1 MQYSCAI
8 VHCCCVCV
16 QVLQAMPCLMAPDM
30 QQQPPVFCLSDVQCK
45 SGAHLN
51 CIAYDSSSSSS
62 SGTSSSQSTGSL
74 YQVYEVCSADADT
87 ITTKATQ
94 VHSVSTAADVFS
106 PVDFNC
112 CVHLL
117 INHTSCSSSSFI
129 GGNTTESCMRTNTV
143 VYMQLILTMCTT
155 THVNFAGFTWH
166 KS

>member
-1 MQYSCAI
+1 
-8 VHCCCVCV
+8 
-16 QVLQAMPCLMAPDM
+16 MAPDM
-30 QQQPPVFCLSDVQCK
+30 QQQPPVFYLSDVQCK

-62 SGTSSSQSTGSL
+62 TTSRQPTGSL
-74 YQVYEVCSADADT
+74 YPVYEVCFADADT
-87 ITTKATQ
+87 NTTKATQ
-94 VHSVSTAADVFS
+94 VHSVSTAANVFS
-106 PVDFNC
+106 SVDLNC

-117 INHTSCSSSSFI
+117 TNDTSWSNMFI
-129 GGNTTESCMRTNTV
+129 GGNTTESCMRTDTV